1 MARYVQKKR
10 EAPNFQLM
18 SLDDVV
24 KYIVMLA
31 SRQQRIKT
39 MQVHRRHDISD
50 RVWANIESLLPG
62 AKGCVERSPADNQLF
77 INAVFWILRMG
88 AP

>member
-1 MARYVQKKR
+1 
-10 EAPNFQLM
+10 
-18 SLDDVV
+18 
-24 KYIVMLA
+24 
-31 SRQQRIKT
+31 